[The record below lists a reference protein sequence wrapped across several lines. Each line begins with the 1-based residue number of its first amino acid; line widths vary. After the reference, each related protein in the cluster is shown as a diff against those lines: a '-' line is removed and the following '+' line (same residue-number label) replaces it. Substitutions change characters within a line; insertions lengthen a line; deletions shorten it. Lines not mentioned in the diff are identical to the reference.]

1 MRVGDIVYCARI
13 APLVDTYEVDELR
26 IRTVADTYFVGTEKD
41 SRQAFLFSVNDMG
54 RVVFQDRES
63 ALALVKEAEKNGR
76 KNNDKTQ

>member
-1 MRVGDIVYCARI
+1 MRVGDIVYWARI

-41 SRQAFLFSVNDMG
+41 SRQAFLFSVHDMG
-54 RVVFQDRES
+54 RVIFQDRES